1 MLSINFLQFSD
12 CPTAPQALKIVRAS
26 LDHASVQAEVTVIDI
41 TSEEEVQRHRFLG
54 SPTIQI
60 NGHDIET
67 SRRGDIPANG
77 CRIYDTPDGPSGVPD
92 ESLIM
97 DAIKRAT
104 GPRCKI
110 LFLCTGNSCRSQ
122 MAEGWA
128 RRLKGD
134 VIEAVS
140 AGTIP
145 AGVNP
150 RAVAVMGEA
159 GVDITA
165 QQSKHVAEF
174 LDTGIDYVVTL
185 CGSAAETCPVFPG
198 NTVHVHRG
206 FDDPPHL
213 AEGAASE
220 EEALGHYRRVRD
232 EIRAFVEGLPDSI
245 KDAPQPL
252 LFEV

>member
-1 MLSINFLQFSD
+1 MLSIKFLRFSD
-12 CPTAPQALKIVRAS
+12 CPTAPEALEKLRAV
-26 LDHASVQAEVTVIDI
+26 LDRASVQAEVTVIDI
-41 TSEEEVQRHRFLG
+41 TSEEDVQRHRFLG

-60 NGHDIET
+60 NGHDIEMT
-67 SRRGDIPANG
+67 RRGDLPVHG
-77 CRIYDTPDGPSGVPD
+77 CRIYETPDGPNGVPD
-92 ESLIM
+92 ETLIR
-97 DAIKRAT
+97 DAIARAI
-104 GPRCKI
+104 GPRVKI

-122 MAEGWA
+122 MAEGWT

-134 VIEAVS
+134 VIDAVS

-198 NTVHVHRG
+198 NTVQVHRG

-213 AEGAASE
+213 AEGAATE
-220 EEALGHYRRVRD
+220 EDALGHYRRVRD
-232 EIRAFVEGLPDSI
+232 EIRAFVLTLPDSVQ
-245 KDAPQPL
+245 DAPQPP
-252 LFEV
+252 LFGV